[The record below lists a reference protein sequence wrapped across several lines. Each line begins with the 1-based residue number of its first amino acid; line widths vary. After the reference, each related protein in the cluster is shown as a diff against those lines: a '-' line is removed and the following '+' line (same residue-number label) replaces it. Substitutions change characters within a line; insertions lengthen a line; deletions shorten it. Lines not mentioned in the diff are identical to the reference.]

1 MNTKKAKIFLINN
14 ELTVAEMARQL
25 VNESNAN
32 EESLKV
38 MITDMINGRR
48 LYPTLANQVEEKF
61 GLKLERPA
69 HLKPLPHRQ
78 AA

>member
-1 MNTKKAKIFLINN
+1 MSSKKAKIFLIEN
-14 ELTVAEMARQL
+14 ELTVAEIARQIAP
-25 VNESNAN
+25 ESAAS
-32 EESLKV
+32 EESLRV

-48 LYPTLANQVEEKF
+48 FYPSIAAQIAEKF

-69 HLKPLPHRQ
+69 HLKPLSSRQ